1 MPTPATSP
9 SSRSRA
15 PHPDKALLT
24 AWLLLMLGEAESYG
38 WALFGDLRD
47 RGVVIEQSLA
57 YRDLR
62 ELERD
67 GLVTSRWTTSE
78 AGPQRRLYRVTR
90 AGNRALTEHAA
101 TVRESWELHDAFVRA
116 RHDRDL
122 VPAARAAP
130 GVRED
135 DRPAARPGP
144 ELRAAWLLLLLM
156 SSASYGYELRQ
167 ELDARDIRIDP
178 ATLYRLLRKLERSRW
193 LESRWMNPSAGP
205 RRRLYRVTTAGRR
218 NLEQLTAL
226 ITAGRDAHR
235 AFLDAY
241 EAAATRSA

>member
-1 MPTPATSP
+1 MPTSATNPTPA
-9 SSRSRA
+9 SRA

-24 AWLLLMLGEAESYG
+24 AWLLLLLDEGESYG

-47 RGVVIEQSLA
+47 LGVAIEQSLA

-62 ELERD
+62 ALEGD

-78 AGPQRRLYRVTR
+78 AGPQRRLYRLTR
-90 AGNRALTEHAA
+90 AGRRALSEHADI
-101 TVRESWELHDAFVRA
+101 VRESWELHDAFVRT
-116 RHDRDL
+116 RQDMDL
-122 VPAARAAP
+122 APASRAAP
-130 GVRED
+130 GARED
-135 DRPAARPGP
+135 DRPGARPGP

-156 SSASYGYELRQ
+156 GSASYGYELRQ

-178 ATLYRLLRKLERSRW
+178 ATLYRLLRRLERSRW
-193 LESRWMNPSAGP
+193 LESRWMSPSAGP
-205 RRRLYRVTTAGRR
+205 RRRLYRVTRAGRR

-241 EAAATRSA
+241 EAAATRSG